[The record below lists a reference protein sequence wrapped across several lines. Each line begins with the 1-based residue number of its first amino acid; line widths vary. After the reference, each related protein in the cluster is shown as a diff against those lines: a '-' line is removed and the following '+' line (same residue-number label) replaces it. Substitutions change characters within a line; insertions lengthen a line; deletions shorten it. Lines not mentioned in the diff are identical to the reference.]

1 MLKKGGI
8 LLAGLDN
15 GINFIFDN
23 DELEVRNALPFD
35 PLSDPEL
42 YRKLT
47 EDDDGV
53 QFSHT
58 IEEQINGQLLA
69 GFTLTAVYEDTNGY
83 GRLHELNI
91 PSFWATRVV
100 K

>member
-1 MLKKGGI
+1 M
-8 LLAGLDN
+8 
-15 GINFIFDN
+15 
-23 DELEVRNALPFD
+23 V
-35 PLSDPEL
+35 
-42 YRKLT
+42 Y
-47 EDDDGV
+47 DDGV

-69 GFTLTAVYEDTNGY
+69 GFALTAVYEDTNGY

-91 PSFWATRVV
+91 PSFWATRAV